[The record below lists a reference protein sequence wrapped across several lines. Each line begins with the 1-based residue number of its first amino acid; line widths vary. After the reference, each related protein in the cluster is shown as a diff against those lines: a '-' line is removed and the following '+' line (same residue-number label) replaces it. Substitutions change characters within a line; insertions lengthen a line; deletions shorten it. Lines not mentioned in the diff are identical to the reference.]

1 MKKRIIAEGDA
12 GASKIDEQW
21 LDLDGV
27 AEIEITS
34 EDPEHPIDS
43 AIAGEDHGTGWRAA
57 NPGEQMIRICFL
69 KPASLRRIRI
79 VFEEESTQRTQEFV
93 LRWAAEESSEAR
105 EIVRQQYNFNP
116 PYAMREVED
125 YEVNIDG
132 AKVLELSI
140 TPSISGGEVC
150 ATLSKLRLC

>member
-1 MKKRIIAEGDA
+1 MKKRIIKEGDA
-12 GASKIDEQW
+12 RASKPGEPW
-21 LDLDGV
+21 LDLDCI

-69 KPASLRRIRI
+69 EPTSLRRIRI
-79 VFEEESTQRTQEFV
+79 IFEEESARRTQEFV
-93 LRWAAEESSEAR
+93 LRWAAGDGTELR

-125 YEVNIDG
+125 YEVNLDD
-132 AKVLELSI
+132 AKVIELRI
-140 TPSISGGEVC
+140 NPSISGGEIF
-150 ATLSKLRLC
+150 ATLGKLRMR